1 MKKISSTIVV
11 FALLLTIV
19 PASTWA
25 QKFELTP
32 YAGYRWS
39 SKFQNASATLA
50 DQRVTENIDIKS
62 GAFFG
67 LWFDIELL
75 ERVQLEVT
83 AEGFPTTMQGSI
95 SGTGEKSDV
104 FDVNLYY
111 FQLGLLYE
119 IIEAGVSKDLI
130 KVRPFITGALGS
142 TTFDP
147 SGDYQTETKFGLS
160 FALGFK
166 IFFNQRFGMRVQG
179 RYMYTYMN
187 ASNDYFC
194 TGTGTGTGTQCTIFP
209 ESESLN
215 QIDIGL
221 GFIIAF

>member
-1 MKKISSTIVV
+1 MKKISSIIVV

-32 YAGYRWS
+32 YAGYRWTS
-39 SKFQNASATLA
+39 TINDATA
-50 DQRVTENIDIKS
+50 TYRDNRITSNIDFKS

-75 ERVQLEVT
+75 ERLQLEVT
-83 AEGFPTTMQGSI
+83 AEGFPTTMQGNTS
-95 SGTGEKSDV
+95 TGEKSDV

-119 IIEAGVSKDLI
+119 IIEAGVSKDLV
-130 KVRPFITGALGS
+130 KVRPFIVGALGS

-147 SGDYQTETKFGLS
+147 SGDFQTETKFNAS

-166 IFFNQRFGMRVQG
+166 TFFNQRFGLRIQG
-179 RYMYTYMN
+179 RYMWTYMA

-194 TGTGTGTGTQCTIFP
+194 TGTGSGTGTQCTIFP
-209 ESESLN
+209 TSTSLS

-221 GFIIAF
+221 GLIIAF